1 MIHRTEEISWFL
13 KLQRIAS
20 RLRVDRP
27 SRAAATGKRVN
38 TKGLERVQRPRRK
51 QMAIVVAI
59 VCTGIGALAAPHA
72 SAQVERPVASRPLA
86 SPLRFEASN
95 DPAGSP
101 VKYCARAASYSLFL
115 SNDEADVVL
124 HGETTPSGEITRGKP
139 IVVQAY
145 ANLLRMRFVDS
156 DLPTSIGPVDAQEQS
171 RADHTAVVYRGIYPG
186 TDVILRGDQRRIA
199 FQVNLSPG
207 ADFAHIVLELAG
219 ATGIN
224 LDADGNA
231 VVHVGRA
238 SLILQKPSI
247 LASFEGVPQRLV
259 GAYQIET
266 GNRLRFIVAASA
278 PHNSQTITD

>member
-1 MIHRTEEISWFL
+1 MNAEAVGT
-13 KLQRIAS
+13 
-20 RLRVDRP
+20 
-27 SRAAATGKRVN
+27 
-38 TKGLERVQRPRRK
+38 VQRTRRK
-51 QMAIVVAI
+51 RAAIVVAL
-59 VCTGIGALAAPHA
+59 VWAGIGALAAPHA
-72 SAQVERPVASRPLA
+72 SAQIERPVASRPLT

-95 DPAGSP
+95 HPAGGP
-101 VKYCARAASYSLFL
+101 VKYSARAASYSLFL

-124 HGETTPSGEITRGKP
+124 HGETAPSGEITRGKP

-145 ANLLRMRFVDS
+145 ASLLRMRFVDS
-156 DLPTSIGPVDAQEQS
+156 DLPTSIGPLDARKRS
-171 RADHTAVVYRGIYPG
+171 CADFTAVAYRGIYPG

-199 FQVNLSPG
+199 FQLNLSPG
-207 ADFAHIVLELAG
+207 ADFEHIVLELAG

-247 LASFEGVPQRLV
+247 LVSPEGASQRLP

-266 GNRLRFIVAASA
+266 GNRLRFIVAAPA
-278 PHNSQTITD
+278 PRNGQTITD